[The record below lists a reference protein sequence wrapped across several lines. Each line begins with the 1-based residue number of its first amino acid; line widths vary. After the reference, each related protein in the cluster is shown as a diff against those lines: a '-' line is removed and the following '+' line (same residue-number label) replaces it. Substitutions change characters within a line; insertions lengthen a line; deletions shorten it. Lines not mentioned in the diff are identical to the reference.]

1 VTTTAEE
8 RDRADVVKELS
19 ELDMAHVLHPH
30 SVVGQPQPP
39 LIMVR
44 GKGALLWDAE
54 GNEYVDGTCGLWQCA
69 VGHGRDEL
77 AEAAAA
83 QLRELGFYP
92 SFWDLSNEP
101 AIRLA
106 ERLATIAP
114 EGLGSVFFTNGG
126 SEGTE
131 TAFKLA
137 RLAWYAQGEPERTVI
152 LSRKGAYHGMGIASL
167 AATGIPPLKE
177 GFGPLAD
184 GFVHLSQPSSL
195 ALGPNATDVLVDE
208 LEAVI
213 ADVGA
218 GRIAAMIAEP
228 VIGVGGMIPPPDGY
242 WPRIQEVLRRHGIL
256 LMLDEVVTAYGRT
269 GHWFGAE
276 RYAIGA
282 DVIVTAKALTSG
294 YIPMG
299 AVLIGDRVIDM
310 VRGTTFRHGFTYNGH
325 PTGAAVA
332 LANLD
337 IIEREGL
344 RERAVEIGASML
356 EGLKPLERLDSV
368 AEVRGVGLML
378 GIELRE
384 GDAARIQA
392 GARRRGVIVR
402 ATGQKIVLSPPLV
415 IEPEQ
420 ADRVVEAI
428 VEEVRAG

>member
-1 VTTTAEE
+1 MTSRE
-8 RDRADVVKELS
+8 RDAARDLS

-30 SVVGQPQPP
+30 TVVGKASPP
-39 LIMVR
+39 LILTR
-44 GKGALLWDAE
+44 GRGALLWDID
-54 GNEYVDGTCGLWQCA
+54 GNMYVDGTCGLWQCA
-69 VGHGRDEL
+69 VGHGREEL
-77 AEAAAA
+77 AEAAGR

-106 ERLATIAP
+106 ERLAGLAP
-114 EGLGSVFFTNGG
+114 EGLETVFFTNGG

-137 RLAWYAQGEPERTVI
+137 RLAWHAQGRPERTVI

-167 AATGIPPLKE
+167 EATGIPQLKE

-184 GFVHLSQPSSL
+184 GFVHLSQPSRL
-195 ALGPNATDVLVDE
+195 ALGPNATDILVDE
-208 LEAVI
+208 LEDVI
-213 ADVGA
+213 AEIGA
-218 GRIAAMIAEP
+218 ERIAAMIAEP
-228 VIGVGGMIPPPDGY
+228 VIGVGGMIPPPEEY
-242 WPRIQEVLRRHGIL
+242 WPRVQEVLRRHGIL

-269 GHWFGAE
+269 GHWFGAD
-276 RYAIGA
+276 RYDIDA

-299 AVLIGDRVIDM
+299 AVLIGDRVMDM
-310 VRGTTFRHGFTYNGH
+310 LQGTAFRHGFTYNGH

-337 IIEREGL
+337 IIERERL
-344 RERAVEIGASML
+344 LERAVETGATML
-356 EGLKPLERLDSV
+356 ESLRPLERLDAV

-384 GDAARIQA
+384 GDAAQIQA

-415 IEPEQ
+415 IEPDQ
-420 ADRVVEAI
+420 ADRIVEALFA
-428 VEEVRAG
+428 ETEAL